1 MRAFLRKG
9 KRKIEERN
17 LSFERKFRHL
27 GSRDVFSRI
36 DQREERREIKKKK
49 KNIQPSADVPPFN

>member
-36 DQREERREIKKKK
+36 DQREERREIKKKEK
-49 KNIQPSADVPPFN
+49 KHTAKC